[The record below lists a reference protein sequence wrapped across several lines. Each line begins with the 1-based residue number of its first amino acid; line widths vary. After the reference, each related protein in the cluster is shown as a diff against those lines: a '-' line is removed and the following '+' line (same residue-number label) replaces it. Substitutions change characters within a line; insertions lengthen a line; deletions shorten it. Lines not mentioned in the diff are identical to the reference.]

1 LKQIADQHRFAPA
14 NVRITQMDR
23 AEELAFDVQVDQV
36 YRYPELHLLITNHRS
51 ELFPD
56 LEITGQDLLHD
67 LRYYLEEL
75 SNTVDQNATTVDEP
89 VFTVDEISEQL
100 SVSTKTIQR
109 WRTKGLPSR
118 RLRIGSRK
126 RVAFRQ
132 SCVERFI
139 ESHSEELDRS
149 SRFTQ
154 LSEQEREDLVRR
166 ARRLARAGATLTEVT
181 VRLSRRTGRAIE
193 TIRYTLRNFDRDYP
207 DAAIFAQPVADID
220 LGHIAPQDTSA
231 AVIKEL
237 TQHSSTS
244 RDSSLSLEAKR
255 DIYRLRLT
263 GTSSLLLAAK
273 FGRSK
278 SSIYRIASEYRAHL
292 LFEQTIDYIEA
303 DQFHE
308 PDADDMFLQEPDS
321 EELKMIWGDAD
332 PVDQN
337 RPEPGNNLPVY
348 LADLYACPV
357 LTQPQEQY
365 LFRRLH
371 YLRFKA
377 DKLRKTLR
385 ATRPNTELMDHIE
398 SILEESNNAKN
409 ALIRFNLRL
418 VVSIARKHRSPAANF
433 FDMISD
439 GNMTLIRAIE
449 KFDFRRG
456 TKFSTYATWALM
468 RSYARSVPA
477 EGVHQTRFQTGAD
490 AVLIDST
497 DERTSITEDEKRSLD
512 QRETI
517 ESILDQLNEREQE
530 AISLRFALKGHAE
543 PLTLEQIGD
552 RLGVSKE
559 RTRQIINA
567 GLAKLR
573 ESAKTTNLSLP
584 FDD

>member
-1 LKQIADQHRFAPA
+1 M
-14 NVRITQMDR
+14 QMDR
-23 AEELAFDVQVDQV
+23 AEELAFDIKLDQV
-36 YRYPELHLLITNHRS
+36 YRYPDLHLRITKHRT
-51 ELFPD
+51 EHFPD

-75 SNTVDQNATTVDEP
+75 SNNVDQAADSVPEP
-89 VFTVDEISEQL
+89 VLTVEEISEKL

-118 RLRIGSRK
+118 RLRFGSRK

-132 SCVERFI
+132 SSVDRFI
-139 ESHSEELDRS
+139 ASHGEELERG
-149 SRFTQ
+149 SRFSQ
-154 LSEQEREDLVRR
+154 LTEQEREDLVRR
-166 ARRLARAGATLTEVT
+166 ARRLARAGATLTDVT
-181 VRLSRRTGRAIE
+181 LRLSKRTGRAVE

-207 DAAIFAQPVADID
+207 HAAIFARPLADVSID
-220 LGHIAPQDTSA
+220 ATSGFVPKSKSA
-231 AVIKEL
+231 AARTPARL
-237 TQHSSTS
+237 SSAMREPTL
-244 RDSSLSLEAKR
+244 DLDAKR
-255 DIYRLRLT
+255 DIYRLRLKDMSAT
-263 GTSSLLLAAK
+263 FLAAK

-292 LFEQTIDYIEA
+292 LFQQTIDYIEA
-303 DQFHE
+303 EEFYE
-308 PDADDMFLQEPDS
+308 PDADITFLQKPEAEDLQ
-321 EELKMIWGDAD
+321 EIWSDAA
-332 PVDQN
+332 PSSHA
-337 RPEPGNNLPVY
+337 RPEPGNDLPAY
-348 LADLYACPV
+348 LADLYAFAV

-377 DKLRKTLR
+377 DQLRKSMHVS
-385 ATRPNTELMDHIE
+385 RPNIKLMDRIE
-398 SILEESNNAKN
+398 AILDESNTAKN
-409 ALIRFNLRL
+409 ALVRFNLRL
-418 VVSIARKHRSPAANF
+418 VVSIARKHRNPAANF
-433 FDMISD
+433 FEMISD

-477 EGVHQTRFQTGAD
+477 EGVHQSRFQTG
-490 AVLIDST
+490 T
-497 DERTSITEDEKRSLD
+497 DELLTDSEDERSTVAEDERRSLD
-512 QRETI
+512 QRATI

-530 AISLRFALKGHAE
+530 AISLRFALKGQAE
-543 PLTLEQIGD
+543 PLTLVQIGD

-567 GLAKLR
+567 GLEKLR
-573 ESAKTTNLSLP
+573 EIAETTNLVLP